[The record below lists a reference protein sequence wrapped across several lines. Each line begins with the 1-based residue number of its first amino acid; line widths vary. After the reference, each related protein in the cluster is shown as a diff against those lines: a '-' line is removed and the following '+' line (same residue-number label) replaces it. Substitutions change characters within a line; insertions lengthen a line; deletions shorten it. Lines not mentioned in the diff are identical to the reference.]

1 MAVTTMPF
9 SSERGDRC
17 QRSLGQVSLWDGT
30 QILFWLARC
39 RWCSRD
45 LQSIVQASENCWSLE
60 RCVWLRFSW
69 SGWSCDT
76 THTLFL
82 GGTQSWWSISSGG
95 KHGTLNICISHH
107 NWTRNGAKEGNTKE
121 QWDNKSKSLFQWE
134 ISPGGNPLPLL
145 LFFFLTVYITKPVS
159 FSACFPLLA
168 EMEITPG
175 QDYFWFSLCS
185 SVFSIWAAVGRGVT
199 TRKIPSG
206 MESHDRSLR
215 AEGNRM
221 HMNI

>member
-1 MAVTTMPF
+1 MAVTTTPF

-76 THTLFL
+76 THMLFFW
-82 GGTQSWWSISSGG
+82 GTQSWWSISSGG

-145 LFFFLTVYITKPVS
+145 LFFFPNSLYHKTCELLS
-159 FSACFPLLA
+159 MFSTIGRDGDNTRPGLLLVL
-168 EMEITPG
+168 
-175 QDYFWFSLCS
+175 SLFQCVLHLS
-185 SVFSIWAAVGRGVT
+185 SSWQRCYHQKNPKWHGKSWQVLEGR
-199 TRKIPSG
+199 RQ
-206 MESHDRSLR
+206 
-215 AEGNRM
+215 
-221 HMNI
+221 